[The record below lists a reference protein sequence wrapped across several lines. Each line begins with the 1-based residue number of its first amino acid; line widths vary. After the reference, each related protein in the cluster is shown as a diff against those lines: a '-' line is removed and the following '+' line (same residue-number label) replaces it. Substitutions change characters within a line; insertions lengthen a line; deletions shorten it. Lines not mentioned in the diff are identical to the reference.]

1 MSIFGKKKEREPA
14 KLEVTNPNRGGRKNY
29 QYDVRAA
36 LAEALLLFM
45 LCYGAVGGF
54 LSAYEMEY
62 GRLVCALTMA
72 VAALMMG
79 FLYETGVKSFT
90 NLGMIVF
97 FLGYA
102 YMAVSRFRLLNSGAY
117 AVINR
122 MYEVAR
128 NYLGVT
134 GAGEYSLY
142 IQNEYRTVTAIA
154 IFVGVV
160 GIILVAIRI
169 QYSASFLRIFLMTFT
184 LYLVPFYFDK
194 TPDLL
199 SCFFLLAS
207 YLTLLMVQC
216 SGSRKHISGQ
226 IRRALPVGI
235 TVSAAVVLLTG
246 ALIPQNRY
254 RLLVPKNPEKAATEK
269 SAVTFAQYGML
280 AILQNSVAGGGVS
293 GGKLSGSA
301 AVMPRYKTDLKVR
314 YTPYSMD
321 PVYLRA
327 FAGIDYMGDSWLD
340 VQTVLPEDHLI
351 TASGIGRREWYE
363 SDPGRQGRGIME
375 VINVDASEE
384 YDYRPYFTDD
394 TETFQMGDTAVYT
407 YYPAVSDLEIR
418 GDAPDARYLQI
429 PSSCYGAVESACR
442 EAGFSG
448 TPEEIAD
455 QVVQYFNDNFSY
467 TLRPGYH
474 FGNQDYITY
483 FLRRSKKGYCCHFA
497 SAGVMLFRCMGI
509 PARYVEGYA
518 FSFTDMALD
527 GTLLEEPYENYYS
540 GFAPLGETAPVE
552 VEVSDSKAHAWV
564 EIYIDGRGWVV
575 VDPTPAATEEED
587 VGSFWENF
595 GLAGVVGG
603 GNDPEGNGL
612 TGYLENALAS
622 STGYLLMAFAAA
634 LMILLGKQA
643 VRKNRERKLP
653 PRERVKLEYRRLTQK
668 IAGRDP
674 AFAALTTPALEL
686 QWIRDVYGI
695 GLTDEFIDQIYTL
708 FFAPGVCQECE
719 EMCRELVRIRRKVQ
733 RPGKRMNGGKQS
745 RLDTENGQRPAP
757 RCGERR

>member
-1 MSIFGKKKEREPA
+1 MSIFGRQKEKEPA
-14 KLEVTNPNRGGRKNY
+14 RLEVASPDRSSGKKY

-45 LCYGAVGGF
+45 LCYGAVSGF

-72 VAALMMG
+72 AAALIIG
-79 FLYETGVKSFT
+79 FLYETKVKVFT

-128 NYLGVT
+128 SYLGVI
-134 GAGEYSLY
+134 GAGEYGLY

-184 LYLVPFYFDK
+184 LYLIPLYFDK
-194 TPDLL
+194 RPDLL
-199 SCFFLLAS
+199 SSFFLLAG

-235 TVSAAVVLLTG
+235 TVSAAVVLLAG

-269 SAVTFAQYGML
+269 SAATFAQYGML

-301 AVMPRYKTDLKVR
+301 ALMPKYKTDLKVR
-314 YTPYSMD
+314 FTPYSTD

-340 VQTVLPEDHLI
+340 VQSVFPEDYRI
-351 TASGIGRREWYE
+351 TASGIGRKEWYE
-363 SDPGRQGRGIME
+363 SDSGRQGRGIME

-384 YDYRPYFTDD
+384 FDYRPYFTDD
-394 TETFQMGDTAVYT
+394 SETFQMGDTAVYT

-418 GDAPDARYLQI
+418 GDAPNARYLQI
-429 PSSCYGAVESACR
+429 PSSCYSAATAVCR

-448 TPEEIAD
+448 TPEEIAG
-455 QVVQYFNDNFSY
+455 QVVQYFNENFSY
-467 TLRPGYH
+467 TLRPGYR

-483 FLRRSKKGYCCHFA
+483 FLRRSKKGYCSHFA

-518 FSFTDMALD
+518 FSFSDMALD
-527 GTLLEEPYENYYS
+527 GTLLEEPYEKYYS
-540 GFAPLGETAPVE
+540 GFAPLGETALVE
-552 VEVSDSKAHAWV
+552 VEVSDSQAHAWV
-564 EIYIDGRGWVV
+564 EIYIEGKGWVV

-587 VGSFWENF
+587 VGSFWEIF
-595 GLAGVVGG
+595 GLGGVVGG
-603 GNDPEGNGL
+603 GNDFEGNGL
-612 TGYLENALAS
+612 TGYLENALAD
-622 STGYLLMAFAAA
+622 STGYLLMAFAAVM
-634 LMILLGKQA
+634 LVFLGKKA
-643 VRKNRERKLP
+643 VRRNRERKLL

-668 IAGRDP
+668 IAARDP
-674 AFAALTTPALEL
+674 EFAALTTPAQEL
-686 QWIRDVYGI
+686 RWIRDMYGI
-695 GLTDEFIDQIYTL
+695 GLTEEWIQRIYTV
-708 FFAPGVCQECE
+708 FFAPDACQEFE
-719 EMCRELVRIRRKVQ
+719 EIRRELVRIREKVR
-733 RPGKRMNGGKQS
+733 RPRKRMNSETQS
-745 RLDTENGQRPAP
+745 RQDTGKGQETGPDQ
-757 RCGERR
+757 G